1 MPERFTRLYAFT
13 RLCAK
18 GSPVIIE
25 EGELLKNNE
34 NGSIFVQLKLKNLS
48 DKEIECIFVCID
60 SFDSDRKLL
69 ETINTYQY
77 FGSKVQFFL
86 TDNSV
91 ASFKVRIKEVI
102 FDDKNVLNLYL
113 SDKDFEPA
121 QEQETLSDKQQDCE
135 LLNQH
140 NEKSTEREA
149 GLKDAERT
157 TNILRKVM
165 LAEIIA
171 IILLLLSVLII
182 LKQGYNIFKY
192 AYEKGNYSLAS
203 KVYAWKTNSEDT
215 MDAINDILQPETDK
229 AYDDYNKSKIEYDD
243 AKEIIERINE
253 VSNNHFEDY
262 NTKIDKLKSSKE
274 NFEKGKQLEQSNDYE
289 NALMAYQMV
298 VADDTN
304 YNDAQ
309 GGISRIKEKV
319 HNDIIAQADKYVSNG
334 NYKEGR
340 EYVAKNSGILSA
352 DEQSKYKEKFDAQ
365 EKAEKERKEMIGSS
379 SDPEI
384 VQYFIQKLQI
394 PKDANITYQITE
406 KLFKAGNKD
415 LYISFTDVTGK
426 LVAWAEWEKGDSP
439 EKGFF
444 GEDYYG
450 NHYFD

>member
-1 MPERFTRLYAFT
+1 MPEKLTSIYTLPHLNSNT
-13 RLCAK
+13 
-18 GSPVIIE
+18 SPIIIQN
-25 EGELLKNNE
+25 GELLKNNE
-34 NGSIFVQLKLKNLS
+34 NGKIFVRLKLENLS
-48 DKEIECIFVCID
+48 GKEIECIFVCID
-60 SFDSDRKLL
+60 SFDSDGKLL
-69 ETINTYQY
+69 ETINEYRY
-77 FGSKVQFFL
+77 FGSKTHRYFGSKMQIFL
-86 TDNSV
+86 NENS
-91 ASFKVRIKEVI
+91 ATSFQTVIRKVI
-102 FDDKNVLNLYL
+102 FSDKSMLNLSDEDYESVCGQEPL
-113 SDKDFEPA
+113 SDSLQADEKTAGNEKKRIRILKKFLLAELIA
-121 QEQETLSDKQQDCE
+121 IAVLTLS
-135 LLNQH
+135 
-140 NEKSTEREA
+140 A
-149 GLKDAERT
+149 
-157 TNILRKVM
+157 V
-165 LAEIIA
+165 IIF
-171 IILLLLSVLII
+171 
-182 LKQGYNIFKY
+182 KQGYSIFKY
-192 AYEKGNYSLAS
+192 AYEKGDYSLAS

-215 MDAINDILQPETDK
+215 MDAINDILQPEADR
-229 AYDDYNKSKIEYDD
+229 AYYDYNKSKIGYDD
-243 AKEIIERINE
+243 AKEIIDGLNE

-289 NALMAYQMV
+289 NALAAYQMV

-304 YNDAQ
+304 YNEAQ
-309 GGISRIKEKV
+309 NGISRIKEKV

-340 EYVAKNSGILSA
+340 KYVAKNSGILSA

-365 EKAEKERKEMIGSS
+365 EKAEKERKEMNLNRKKMIGSS

-415 LYISFTDVTGK
+415 LYISFIDVTGK
-426 LVAWAEWEKGDSP
+426 LVAWAEWGKGDSP